1 MQTVVGGGGGAFSP
15 AGMGKQVQVA
25 FAGVGGNESVA
36 IAFDPGAG
44 LVSPV
49 DVSVFAFATK
59 HTCCLPAP

>member
-25 FAGVGGNESVA
+25 FAGVGGNA

-44 LVSPV
+44 LVSAV